1 MRLGNLDRHRVA
13 ICVVIYIRRCLQQ
26 DSMRHGPLSCVGVR
40 ERCNI
45 IIVTDCKVSS
55 DVGWL
60 SETCVQDS

>member
-13 ICVVIYIRRCLQQ
+13 ICVIIYIRRCLQH
-26 DSMRHGPLSCVGVR
+26 DSMSPGPLSCVGVR

-45 IIVTDCKVSS
+45 IIVTYCKVSS
-55 DVGWL
+55 DAGRL